1 MTTESPDTLAE
12 TSSDNTVLVLYA
24 PDVLGSTKPVVGGHC
39 GVSIRIY
46 DLSPMGARVK
56 VDAYQGQAPNDTVAL
71 NLNGQPNIASTQTA
85 STDDSVF
92 LYIPKNLLRPEFVN
106 RLTYTVTRGSQNM
119 GTSTPPLEILYNAI
133 RPGIEDRIHGDDG
146 HSELELILPQ
156 DVLENGIDADRA
168 AQGVQVCFSYPYC
181 RAYDRIWLNCN
192 GQDVYRDVTPAEAPA
207 TPSAEPTRICV
218 TVDKAVFERAGD
230 HPRFV
235 FSYTVTDQVGNGPD
249 TDSPWSV
256 SLLVDV
262 SLKSNR
268 LVAPDLAED
277 PDDPSDDPKTIDLSK
292 LGSKDLTVLVHAFA
306 PLWQPNDIIRVK
318 YTSTPP
324 GGPAVPHSV
333 EATVSRIPFT
343 YKLMVPNAKVIADSV
358 VRAFYEQVRN
368 GAVIATSKTTTAQVT
383 GAGQNDVLTFTNEP
397 YTIAPAGRLKNVE
410 LLLSTSNNTPIPGG
424 KLSLTLPAN
433 FMYADGGSG
442 QRDFITDDVGRLSV
456 SRVKGALIPGSY
468 SLSATSG
475 AQVANA
481 TVTVTGLGPV
491 GSIPVGNNPIGIAV
505 SPDGTRT
512 YVCNQTSHSVSVI
525 DTATNRVLTNISVG
539 TSPAGIA
546 VSPDGTRAYVSNE
559 GSFTVSVIDTAT
571 ERVLTTIPVGN
582 HPTGVAV
589 SPDGTRVYVCNYVSN
604 TVSVID
610 TATERVTNIPVGTYP
625 RGVAVSPDGTRTYV
639 SNWNSNTV
647 SVIDTATNR
656 VLTNIPVGTH
666 PQGIAVS
673 PDGTCAYVCI
683 GNSHTVSVID
693 TATNRVLTNIPV
705 GTHPQGIAVSPDG
718 TRAYVS
724 NESSFTVSVID
735 TATDLVLTNIPVGN
749 KPMWVAVSPD
759 GTRIYVSNY
768 DSHTVSVIGG

>member
-12 TSSDNTVLVLYA
+12 TSSDITVLVLYA

-146 HSELELILPQ
+146 HSELELILPE

-262 SLKSNR
+262 YLKSNR

-318 YTSTPP
+318 YTSTPS

-333 EATVSRIPFT
+333 EATVSRLPFT

-358 VRAFYEQVRN
+358 VRVIYEQVR
-368 GAVIATSKTTTAQVT
+368 GSVVMATSKTATAQVS
-383 GAGQNDVLTFTNEP
+383 AEHDVPTFTNEP

-410 LLLSTSNNTPIPGG
+410 LLLSTRSNTPIPGG
-424 KLSLTLPAN
+424 KLSLTLPTN

-442 QRDFITDDVGRLSV
+442 QRDFITDAAGRLSV

-481 TVTVTGLGPV
+481 TVTVTGLGPI
-491 GSIPVGNNPIGIAV
+491 GSIPVGNGPFGIAV
-505 SPDGTRT
+505 SPDGTRA
-512 YVCNQTSHSVSVI
+512 YVCNQASHTVSVI
-525 DTATNRVLTNISVG
+525 DTATNRVLTTIPVGNRPTGVAVSPDGTRAYVNNESGHTVSVIDTTTDRVLTTIPVG
-539 TSPAGIA
+539 NNPSGVA
-546 VSPDGTRAYVSNE
+546 VSPDGTRAYVSNL
-559 GSFTVSVIDTAT
+559 D
-571 ERVLTTIPVGN
+571 
-582 HPTGVAV
+582 
-589 SPDGTRVYVCNYVSN
+589 SN

-610 TATERVTNIPVGTYP
+610 TATDRVLTNIPVGTYP

-639 SNWNSNTV
+639 CNWTSHTV
-647 SVIDTATNR
+647 SVIDTATDR
-656 VLTNIPVGTH
+656 VLTNTPVGNN
-666 PQGIAVS
+666 PGGVAVS
-673 PDGTCAYVCI
+673 PDGSRAYVS
-683 GNSHTVSVID
+683 NFFSHTVSVID

-705 GTHPQGIAVSPDG
+705 GNQPYGVAISPDG
-718 TRAYVS
+718 SRAYVS
-724 NESSFTVSVID
+724 NFASHTVSVID
-735 TATDLVLTNIPVGN
+735 TATDRVLTNIPVGIS
-749 KPMWVAVSPD
+749 PMGIALSPD
-759 GTRIYVSNY
+759 GARAYVSNT
-768 DSHTVSVIGG
+768 DSHTVSVIGV